1 LGQGFGNAVGM
12 AIAEA
17 ALAARFN
24 RPDHAIVDHDTY
36 VLLSDGDT
44 ARGDAD
50 EDRISL
56 ELL

>member
-1 LGQGFGNAVGM
+1 M